1 LRPQDTEQRNLL
13 ETNSRLRENDQSF
26 LMEKAVER
34 LIYPTLCEQCIEF
47 LERRLVQQINSN
59 MDRAGEE
66 VIHAFILVQT
76 KICCTPD
83 FNYDLTYL
91 EEFPG
96 LIHFIYV
103 DRSDGRMIAPS
114 LNVTDRTVSELGK
127 GPLADFIKGKLLSS
141 PLHGATRTGHSDMVQ
156 HLLAS
161 GININAKDW
170 EGDTALHDA
179 VKLNQYQIIKLLIL
193 TGANMQIKNAE
204 GKQVKFN
211 TKETLEKLEQMREV
225 GLA

>member
-1 LRPQDTEQRNLL
+1 MD
-13 ETNSRLRENDQSF
+13 ENI
-26 LMEKAVER
+26 LWMTAV
-34 LIYPTLCEQCIEF
+34 
-47 LERRLVQQINSN
+47 
-59 MDRAGEE
+59 
-66 VIHAFILVQT
+66 
-76 KICCTPD
+76 
-83 FNYDLTYL
+83 
-91 EEFPG
+91 
-96 LIHFIYV
+96 V
-103 DRSDGRMIAPS
+103 DRTAALDKREEEDFMYCMQEDNQSVIKRREIFMQAEERVREISSDLRREIVDLGGAENIIKLDFLKGAMKEIQTGGGS
-114 LNVTDRTVSELGK
+114 LSALTILQERGAEINDR
-127 GPLADFIKGKLLSS
+127 DKLIS